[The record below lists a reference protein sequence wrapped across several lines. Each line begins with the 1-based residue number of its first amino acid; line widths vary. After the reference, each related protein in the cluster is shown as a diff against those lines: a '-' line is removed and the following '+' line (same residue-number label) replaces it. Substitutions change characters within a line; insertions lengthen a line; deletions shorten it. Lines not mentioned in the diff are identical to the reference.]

1 MPFKKI
7 IQIHVSSSETWG
19 SDPLRLYPN
28 REIQPHDIA
37 GEIYVGNDDIV
48 LTETVSEL
56 SKYINDYVWYLIVD
70 MHALISKIAK
80 GQIVGLHFVDDP
92 HVLIFIPYGTQIEV
106 ILKSNNPNYP
116 PWKEIVVS
124 LEEWV
129 EALQIATVDLID
141 QLLSINPMLEETP
154 EVQKLRECYNNT
166 HQILM
171 Q

>member
-1 MPFKKI
+1 MSSKNLIKI
-7 IQIHVSSSETWG
+7 RISSPETWD
-19 SDPLRLYPN
+19 SDPLKLYPN

-37 GEIYVGNDDIV
+37 GDIYVGNDDTV

-70 MHALISKIAK
+70 MHALIPNIAK
-80 GQIVGLHFVDDP
+80 GQIVGLHFLDDP
-92 HVLIFIPYGTQIEV
+92 HVLLFIPYGTQIEV
-106 ILKSNNPNYP
+106 IFKSNNPNYP

-129 EALQIATVDLID
+129 EALQIATMDLID
-141 QLLSINPMLEETP
+141 QLLSINPMLEETL
-154 EVQKLRECYNNT
+154 EVQKLRDCYNNT